1 MCVQLSPCPKVPM
14 LQPNMMLLRTSTF
27 RSQLV
32 HEGGALMGLV
42 ASLKRHNSHR
52 HLSLFRATISLSLEL
67 SIWCVWIHPIK
78 TDCGYIWEGL
88 SDDWWGAGGRMCLP
102 LKVALY
108 LGLWN
113 QAAHKLLVLCKP
125 SSESTSSNF
134 QSFCLELL
142 FWFTSLMNCD
152 AEV

>member
-1 MCVQLSPCPKVPM
+1 MCAWLSPRPKVPI

-32 HEGGALMGLV
+32 HEDGALVGLV
-42 ASLKRHNSHR
+42 ASLKRHNRHH

-78 TDCGYIWEGL
+78 TDCVYIWERL

-102 LKVALY
+102 LKVAPSLS
-108 LGLWN
+108 LWN
-113 QAAHKLLVLCKP
+113 RAAHKLLVLCKP
-125 SSESTSSNF
+125 LSGPTSSNL

-142 FWFTSLMNCD
+142 FWFTSVMNCD
-152 AEV
+152 AVV